1 MRTEYFFGCKI
12 CEKCTWNSPG
22 TGGKR
27 MISNQIL
34 QNTIEG
40 LKGISRIDF
49 CVLDT
54 EGKELAS
61 TFEAQGLSSAVLPFV
76 ESPADSQVIQG
87 CQFFK
92 IFDEQRLEYVLL
104 ADGENEDVYMVGKLA
119 AFQIQS
125 LLVAYKERFD
135 KDNFIKNLLLDNLLL
150 VDIYNRAKKLHIDTE
165 VKRVIFIIETSH
177 EKDNAALENVRN
189 LLGGKSKDFITA
201 VDEKN
206 IIVVKELSE
215 KDGNKELEKMA
226 ADMMETLKNEGG
238 EEHIRIAYGTIVGDI
253 KEVSKSYKEAKLALD
268 VGKIFFDEKDIVAFT
283 TLGIGRLIYQ
293 LPIPLCKMFIKEIFE
308 GKSPDEFD
316 EETLTTINKFFE
328 NSLNVSETSRQLY
341 IHRNTLVYRLDKL
354 QKSTGLDLRVFE
366 DAITFKIALMVV
378 KYMKYMES
386 LEY

>member
-1 MRTEYFFGCKI
+1 MHMELGGRVE
-12 CEKCTWNSPG
+12 EKS
-22 TGGKR
+22 

-34 QNTIEG
+34 QSTIEG

-54 EGKELAS
+54 EGKILAA
-61 TFEAQGLSSAVLPFV
+61 TFEEGPKFENAVLSFV

-92 IFDEQRLEYVLL
+92 IFDEQQLEYVLL
-104 ADGENEDVYMVGKLA
+104 ADGESEDVYMVGKIA

-177 EKDNAALENVRN
+177 EKDSAALDNVRN

-215 KDGNKELEKMA
+215 KDGSRELDKMA
-226 ADMMETLKNEGG
+226 RDMLETLKAEGG
-238 EEHIRIAYGTIVGDI
+238 DERIHIAYGTVVNDI

-268 VGKIFFDEKDIVAFT
+268 VGKIFFDEKDIVAYS

-308 GKSPDEFD
+308 GKSPDDFD

-354 QKSTGLDLRVFE
+354 QKSTGLDLRIFE

>member
-1 MRTEYFFGCKI
+1 
-12 CEKCTWNSPG
+12 
-22 TGGKR
+22 

-54 EGKELAS
+54 EGKALAT
-61 TFEAQGLSSAVLPFV
+61 TFEDTWNYESAVLSFV

-92 IFDEQRLEYVLL
+92 IFDEQQLEYVLL
-104 ADGENEDVYMVGKLA
+104 AGGESEDVYMLGKIA
-119 AFQIQS
+119 AFQVQS

-165 VKRVIFIIETSH
+165 AKRVIFIIETSH
-177 EKDNAALENVRN
+177 EKDSVALDNVRN
-189 LLGGKSKDFITA
+189 LLGGKSRDFVTA

-206 IIVVKELSE
+206 IIVVKELADKAGSR
-215 KDGNKELEKMA
+215 ELEKMA
-226 ADMMETLKNEGG
+226 KEMMEILRAESEDDKI
-238 EEHIRIAYGTIVGDI
+238 HIAYGTVVNDI

-268 VGKIFFDEKDIVAFT
+268 VGKIFFDEKDIVAYS

-316 EETLTTINKFFE
+316 EETLITINKFFE

-378 KYMKYMES
+378 KYMKYMET

>member
-1 MRTEYFFGCKI
+1 
-12 CEKCTWNSPG
+12 
-22 TGGKR
+22 

-54 EGKELAS
+54 EGKALAT
-61 TFEAQGLSSAVLPFV
+61 TFEDTWNYESAVLSFV

-92 IFDEQRLEYVLL
+92 IFDEQQLEYVLL
-104 ADGENEDVYMVGKLA
+104 AGGESEDVYMLGKIA
-119 AFQIQS
+119 AFQVQS

-165 VKRVIFIIETSH
+165 AKRVIFIIETSH
-177 EKDNAALENVRN
+177 EKDSVALDNVRN
-189 LLGGKSKDFITA
+189 LLGGKSRDFVTA

-206 IIVVKELSE
+206 IIVVKELAD
-215 KDGNKELEKMA
+215 KDGSRELEKMA
-226 ADMMETLKNEGG
+226 KERMEILRAESEDDKI
-238 EEHIRIAYGTIVGDI
+238 HIAYGTVVNDI

-268 VGKIFFDEKDIVAFT
+268 VGKIFFDEKDIVAYS

-378 KYMKYMES
+378 KYMKYMET

>member
-1 MRTEYFFGCKI
+1 
-12 CEKCTWNSPG
+12 
-22 TGGKR
+22 

-40 LKGISRIDF
+40 LKGITRIDF
-49 CVLDT
+49 CVMDT
-54 EGKELAS
+54 DGKALAS
-61 TFEAQGLSSAVLPFV
+61 TLSEQANYEEEVVSFV
-76 ESPADSQVIQG
+76 ESPADSQVVQG

-92 IFDEQRLEYVLL
+92 IFDEHQLEYILM
-104 ADGENEDVYMVGKLA
+104 AGGESDDVYMVGKIA
-119 AFQIQS
+119 AFQIQN

-150 VDIYNRAKKLHIDTE
+150 LDIYNRAKKLHIDTE
-165 VKRVIFIIETSH
+165 VRRVIFIIETKH
-177 EKDNAALENVRN
+177 EKDSNTLDSVRGM
-189 LLGGKSKDFITA
+189 LGNRTRDFVTA

-206 IIVVKELSE
+206 IIVVKELE
-215 KDGNKELEKMA
+215 DGDGYPELEKTAQNLYSM
-226 ADMMETLKNEGG
+226 LKEEEG
-238 EEHIRIAYGTIVGDI
+238 EDVLIAYGTIVGDI

-268 VGKIFFDEKDIVAFT
+268 VGKIFCGEKKVIAFSA
-283 TLGIGRLIYQ
+283 LGIGRLIYQ
-293 LPIPLCKMFIKEIFE
+293 LPIPLCKMFIREIFE
-308 GKSPDEFD
+308 GKSPDDFD

-328 NSLNVSETSRQLY
+328 NNLNVSETSRQLY

>member
-1 MRTEYFFGCKI
+1 
-12 CEKCTWNSPG
+12 
-22 TGGKR
+22 

-54 EGKELAS
+54 EGKELAA
-61 TFEAQGLSSAVLPFV
+61 TFDASSDYSEAVLSFV

-104 ADGENEDVYMVGKLA
+104 ADGESEDVYMLGKIA

-177 EKDNAALENVRN
+177 EKDNAALENVRS

-206 IIVVKELSE
+206 IIVVKELTE
-215 KDGNKELEKMA
+215 KEGNRELEKMA
-226 ADMMETLKNEGG
+226 REMLETLHSEGD
-238 EEHIRIAYGTIVGDI
+238 EEQIRIAYGTIVGDI

-268 VGKIFFDEKDIVAFT
+268 VGKIFFDEKDIIAFT

-308 GKSPDEFD
+308 GKSPDDFD

-378 KYMKYMES
+378 KYMNYMES

>member
-1 MRTEYFFGCKI
+1 
-12 CEKCTWNSPG
+12 
-22 TGGKR
+22 

-54 EGKELAS
+54 EGKELAA
-61 TFEAQGLSSAVLPFV
+61 TFDASSDYSEAVLSFV

-104 ADGENEDVYMVGKLA
+104 ADGESEDVYMLGKIA

-165 VKRVIFIIETSH
+165 VRRVIFIVETAR
-177 EKDNAALENVRN
+177 EKDSSVLDHVRG
-189 LLGGKSKDFITA
+189 LLGNKTKDFVTA
-201 VDEKN
+201 VDEKD
-206 IIVVKELSE
+206 IIIVKELAPS
-215 KDGNKELEKMA
+215 DGHAELEKTA
-226 ADMMETLKNEGG
+226 GTILELLKG
-238 EEHIRIAYGTIVGDI
+238 EDDDIRIAYGTVINDI

-268 VGKIFFDEKDIVAFT
+268 VGKIFFDDRKVIAYS

-293 LPIPLCKMFIKEIFE
+293 LPIPLCKMFIREIFE